1 MTFTQS
7 AKSISV
13 MKTPIK
19 TLIACCLIGSFSPAF
34 AASTVDLTV
43 KGLIVPS
50 ACTPSLSANTV
61 DVGRVSVKDLNQE
74 AETWLTPTTLQLGI
88 DCESATLFAM
98 QTTDNRADS
107 GSNFTAYG
115 IGKTNLGERIGG
127 YLMRLDKGVADG
139 AAVTPITSFNNGA
152 TWGSLS
158 PEDNWQT
165 NFIVSIRDP
174 GATRVP
180 VPAKNTQIELAVLPF
195 ILPAKNVTITE
206 DTPIDGSATIE
217 VKYL

>member
-1 MTFTQS
+1 MDLIQS

-61 DVGRVSVKDLNQE
+61 DVGRVSVKDLNQD
-74 AETWLTPTTLQLGI
+74 TKTLLTPTSLTLSVNCL
-88 DCESATLFAM
+88 SPTLFAM
-98 QTTDNRADS
+98 KATDNRADS
-107 GSNFTAYG
+107 AISQGEYG
-115 IGKTNLGERIGG
+115 IGKTAIGERIGG
-127 YLMRLDKGVADG
+127 YILLLDKPMADA
-139 AAVTPITSFNNGA
+139 AAVVTIGSFDNGTTWFRHWNDDAWDTSFLLSIKAASGA
-152 TWGSLS
+152 TI
-158 PEDNWQT
+158 P
-165 NFIVSIRDP
+165 I
-174 GATRVP
+174 
-180 VPAKNTQIELAVLPF
+180 PAKDTQMELSVNPF
-195 ILPAKNVTITE
+195 ILPAKNMTITE
-206 DTPIDGSATIE
+206 DTAIDGSATIE

>member
-61 DVGRVSVKDLNQE
+61 DVGRVSVKDLNQD
-74 AETWLTPTTLQLGI
+74 TRTQLTPTTLQLGI

-107 GSNFTAYG
+107 GANGEYG
-115 IGKTNLGERIGG
+115 IGKTIPGERIGG
-127 YLMRLDKGVADG
+127 YYMSLDNGVADG
-139 AAVTPITSFNNGA
+139 AAVTPIFSFDGT
-152 TWGSLS
+152 TWGTMQPDDGWSTS
-158 PEDNWQT
+158 
-165 NFIVSIRDP
+165 FIVSIRDP
-174 GATRVP
+174 GAARVP
-180 VPAKNTQIELAVLPF
+180 VPAKNTQMALSVKPF
-195 ILPAKNVTITE
+195 ILPAKNVTINE

>member
-50 ACTPSLSANTV
+50 ACMPSLSANTV
-61 DVGRVSVKDLNQE
+61 DVGRISVKDLNQD
-74 AETWLTPTTLQLGI
+74 TRTQLTPTTLQLGI

-107 GSNFTAYG
+107 GANGEYG
-115 IGKTNLGERIGG
+115 IGKTIPGERIGG
-127 YLMRLDKGVADG
+127 YYMSLDSGVADG
-139 AAVTPITSFNNGA
+139 AAVTPIFSFDGVTWA
-152 TWGSLS
+152 TMDPDTGWS
-158 PEDNWQT
+158 T
-165 NFIVSIRDP
+165 TIMVSIRDP
-174 GATRVP
+174 GAARVP
-180 VPAKNTQIELAVLPF
+180 VPAKNTQMALSVNPF
-195 ILPAKNVTITE
+195 INPAKNMTITE
-206 DTPIDGSATIE
+206 DTAIDGSATIE

>member
-19 TLIACCLIGSFSPAF
+19 TLIACCLIGSVSPAF

-61 DVGRVSVKDLNQE
+61 DVGRVSVKDLNQD
-74 AETWLTPTTLQLGI
+74 TRTQLTPTTLQLGI

-107 GSNFTAYG
+107 GAHGEYG
-115 IGKTNLGERIGG
+115 IGKTIPGERIGG
-127 YLMRLDKGVADG
+127 YYMTLDKGVADG
-139 AAVTPITSFNNGA
+139 AAVTPIFSLNGT
-152 TWGSLS
+152 TWGTMDPDTGWS
-158 PEDNWQT
+158 T
-165 NFIVSIRDP
+165 TIMVSIRDP
-174 GATRVP
+174 GAARVP
-180 VPAKNTQIELAVLPF
+180 VPAKNTQMALSVLPF